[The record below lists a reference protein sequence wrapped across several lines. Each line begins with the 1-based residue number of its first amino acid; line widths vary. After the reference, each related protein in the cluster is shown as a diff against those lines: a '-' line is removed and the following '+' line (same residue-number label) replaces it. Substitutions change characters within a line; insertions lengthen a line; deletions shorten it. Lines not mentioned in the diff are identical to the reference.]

1 MLRNSYVDR
10 LLRARC
16 TAGAGGVKILI
27 LRPKR
32 FLIGEPGV
40 PGGWVHIRW
49 AMGYMNMTTF
59 SAVRI
64 PIRTQK
70 GTMVKRRRA
79 AVRYL
84 RWVIAR
90 RVYRDPAR
98 PRARNVYCRTW
109 IGPLPTS
116 IVEPV
121 YFPPNSAPT
130 VEMTEPPSASRW
142 NMLCARCAATSRGI
156 RAYPNLAKFLK
167 VFSRFPAEAILAAR
181 VSRATGMDTPTAN
194 TAVKMTG

>member
-1 MLRNSYVDR
+1 M
-10 LLRARC
+10 
-16 TAGAGGVKILI
+16 
-27 LRPKR
+27 
-32 FLIGEPGV
+32 LIGELARSRRGEATSAGPG
-40 PGGWVHIRW
+40 HIRW
-49 AMGYMNMTTF
+49 AMGYRNMTTF

-64 PIRTQK
+64 PIRMEK

-121 YFPPNSAPT
+121 YFP
-130 VEMTEPPSASRW
+130 
-142 NMLCARCAATSRGI
+142 
-156 RAYPNLAKFLK
+156 
-167 VFSRFPAEAILAAR
+167 
-181 VSRATGMDTPTAN
+181 
-194 TAVKMTG
+194 